1 MPTHTTNDG
10 TQYPAHRIKPDPAP
24 EGEDRRL
31 RRRARLLG
39 ILGARKHGN
48 GAMTGTAG
56 EAVFPAA

>member
-1 MPTHTTNDG
+1 MPTHTTKDG

-24 EGEDRRL
+24 GDLGDYVAE
-31 RRRARLLG
+31 RASWG